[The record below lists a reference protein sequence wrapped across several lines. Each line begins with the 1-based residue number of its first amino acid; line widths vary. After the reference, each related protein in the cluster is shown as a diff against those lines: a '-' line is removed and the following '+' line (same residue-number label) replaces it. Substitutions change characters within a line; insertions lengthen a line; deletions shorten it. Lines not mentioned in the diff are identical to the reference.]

1 MGNYNT
7 ERLRSLI
14 QETGGLAAPNR
25 FAVELPDVSGM
36 ISPNALSERLVKV
49 SAEDRN
55 LICTSAQLP
64 GKQLNVMSR
73 EVGIGTKS
81 VANGQ
86 VFTAINLSFY
96 LTNRYDIR
104 KYFQYWMNCVV
115 SQDEKD
121 AMFAGYYRNYVKDV
135 TVHQL
140 KRKSD
145 SFDNDKNGKS
155 QAAYSVTLIDA
166 FPTQME
172 LIQLNNQAQSAAM
185 EMTVSLAY
193 KTYKII

>member
-14 QETGGLAAPNR
+14 QESGGLAAPNR
-25 FAVELPDVSGM
+25 FGVVLPNIIQM
-36 ISPNALSERLVKV
+36 TSPTGERWKFTGVP
-49 SAEDRN
+49 EDRN

-96 LTNRYDIR
+96 LTNKYDIR
-104 KYFQYWMNCVV
+104 KYFQHWMNCVV
-115 SQDEKD
+115 SQDEND
-121 AMFAGYYRNYVKDV
+121 AMFAGYYRNYVKPV
-135 TVHQL
+135 TIHQL
-140 KRKSD
+140 KRGQP
-145 SFDNDKNGKS
+145 SFGKTEGGEPLS
-155 QAAYSVTLIDA
+155 VYSVTLVDA

-172 LIQLNNQAQSAAM
+172 LVQLNNQAQSAAM

>member
-7 ERLRSLI
+7 EKLRSLI
-14 QETGGLAAPNR
+14 DESEGLAAPNR
-25 FAVELPDVSGM
+25 FAVVLPDVTQM
-36 ISPNALSERLVKV
+36 ISPNALSETLPPI
-49 SAEDRN
+49 DPQDLN

-140 KRKSD
+140 KRKTD

-172 LIQLNNQAQSAAM
+172 LVQLNNQAQTAAM